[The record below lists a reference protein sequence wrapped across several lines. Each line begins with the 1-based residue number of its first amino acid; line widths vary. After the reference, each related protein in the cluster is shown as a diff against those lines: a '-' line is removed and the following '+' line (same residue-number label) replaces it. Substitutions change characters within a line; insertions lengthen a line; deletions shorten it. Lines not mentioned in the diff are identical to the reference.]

1 MTLVM
6 LCLLDADDEYTSWR
20 ESVIASEQQLA
31 ATTDGSS
38 TLSKQKSKSLQSIS
52 KVSVDAGK

>member
-31 ATTDGSS
+31 ATDGSS